1 MMENILDKDYV
12 ISKGTDFDEELW
24 FSSHGN
30 VVLDKP
36 VEEDGKPFTGLVYEL
51 YNNGGLNYYVNY
63 VNGFI
68 EGELIE
74 FYKSGKL
81 KAIKTLIHGQSN
93 GLERRW
99 HENGKQSF
107 EGDYKIGIALHFT
120 EWNEV
125 GEIIKA
131 KSSPSETEVKLIN
144 SLTKNSK

>member
-1 MMENILDKDYV
+1 MKNIFEKEYV
-12 ISKGTDFDEELW
+12 ISKGTNFDEELW
-24 FSSHGN
+24 FSSYSDE
-30 VVLDKP
+30 VLDKP
-36 VEEDGKPFTGLVYEL
+36 EEEGGKPFTGLVYEL
-51 YNNGGLNYYVNY
+51 YNNGNLNYYANY

-93 GLERRW
+93 GQERRW
-99 HENGKQSF
+99 HENGKKSF
-107 EGDYKIGIALHFT
+107 EGDYKLGIALHFT
-120 EWNEV
+120 EWDEA
-125 GEIIKA
+125 GEIVKV

>member
-1 MMENILDKDYV
+1 MENIFDEDYV
-12 ISKGTDFDEELW
+12 VSKGTDFVEELW
-24 FSSHGN
+24 FSTHGDI
-30 VVLDKP
+30 VLDKP
-36 VEEDGKPFTGLVYEL
+36 EDGLVYEL
-51 YNNGGLNYYVNY
+51 YNNGNLNYYANY

-99 HENGKQSF
+99 HEKGKKSF
-107 EGDYKIGIALHFT
+107 EGDYKLGIALHVT
-120 EWNEV
+120 EWNEA

-144 SLTKNSK
+144 SRTKNSK